1 MDGTSFRTGTM
12 NNTARSGSTRELV
25 AFVVCSGCVEELIR
39 SFYLPDPSLAGLPS
53 GSKTSWQINVVDKV
67 LCFQAARSIKPFAAL
82 EQLQL
87 MLFSKAQVACY
98 FLICCSSDV
107 VVTKYRLAYSRII
120 NRLNSSN
127 VEQLVLWATSQGV
140 QN

>member
-1 MDGTSFRTGTM
+1 M
-12 NNTARSGSTRELV
+12 
-25 AFVVCSGCVEELIR
+25 I
-39 SFYLPDPSLAGLPS
+39 PSLAGLPS
-53 GSKTSWQINVVDKV
+53 GLKISWQITVVNKV
-67 LCFQAARSIKPFAAL
+67 LCFQAARSIKLFAAL

-120 NRLNSSN
+120 NRPNGSN
-127 VEQLVLWATSQGV
+127 VEQVLWATSQGV